1 MAAFERDLGMHP
13 EVRKDAGLS
22 AFRDVEFCPLFAVTE
37 DPAVSYKAGCL
48 NHRWDGACVE
58 SCVFVIVGGDDDDSR
73 DVFIT
78 PNELESII
86 KIIEDPGAGFP
97 TRPRGEEREE

>member
-1 MAAFERDLGMHP
+1 M
-13 EVRKDAGLS
+13 
-22 AFRDVEFCPLFAVTE
+22 
-37 DPAVSYKAGCL
+37 
-48 NHRWDGACVE
+48 E